1 MIETVLFP
9 VDFSPYSITMAGFV
23 KRAAVMLRASVSLL
37 HVFDPI
43 SHNGF
48 EGVERPISEIAED
61 RLGVARD
68 RLHNFLRAEFPVAEF
83 PRLLFSGNAAAG
95 ITQCA
100 QEGPFGLIVMPT
112 HAGRFRRMFLGST
125 TEKVL
130 NKVDC
135 PVLTT
140 QHADVTVPRPLEHRI
155 WACAVSLK
163 ADSERVLRQASEAA
177 SAVGAKLILF
187 HALDS
192 QQPKSP
198 DRLRRQ
204 DTEQIPSETT
214 ARRRLE
220 ELESTVGCE
229 AEVIV
234 SAGETD
240 QILLE
245 GVRKYSAD
253 TLITG
258 RGSGLGVPG
267 KMSRLTYVLIRDSP
281 CPVLSV

>member
-1 MIETVLFP
+1 
-9 VDFSPYSITMAGFV
+9 
-23 KRAAVMLRASVSLL
+23 MLRASVSLL

-83 PRLLFSGNAAAG
+83 PVAEFPRLLFSGNAAAC

-163 ADSERVLRQASEAA
+163 ADSERVLRQANQAA

-192 QQPKSP
+192 QQPKAP
-198 DRLRRQ
+198 DCLRRQ
-204 DTEQIPSETT
+204 DIEQIPSETT
-214 ARRRLE
+214 A
-220 ELESTVGCE
+220 
-229 AEVIV
+229 
-234 SAGETD
+234 
-240 QILLE
+240 
-245 GVRKYSAD
+245 
-253 TLITG
+253 
-258 RGSGLGVPG
+258 PG
-267 KMSRLTYVLIRDSP
+267 GT
-281 CPVLSV
+281 